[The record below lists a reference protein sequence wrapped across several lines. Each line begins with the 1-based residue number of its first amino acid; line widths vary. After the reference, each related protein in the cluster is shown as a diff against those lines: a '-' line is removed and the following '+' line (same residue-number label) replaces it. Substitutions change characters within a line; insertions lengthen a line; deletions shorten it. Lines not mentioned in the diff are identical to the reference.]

1 MSSPELS
8 VQRLGPVVADG
19 GYHVAWREPVP
30 DDVVLA
36 ELLAATQAAV
46 NHSRELL
53 SIARRLLVNV
63 EGGPDVPVET
73 RAEYW
78 LRFAEMDAAH
88 MRIQDTPDRWPFL
101 RAGPSTVQWRPRC
114 HVGVAK
120 RRCPQALVALSSAAA
135 ADAQTRKLTE
145 QVEARTQAA
154 AALRGRRR

>member
-1 MSSPELS
+1 
-8 VQRLGPVVADG
+8 
-19 GYHVAWREPVP
+19 VP

-88 MRIQDTPDRWPFL
+88 MRIQDILDRWPFL
-101 RAGPSTVQWRPRC
+101 RAGPSTVQWRPSLSRWSREETLPPSARRAIVCGSGRC
-114 HVGVAK
+114 ADSEADRAGGGADAG
-120 RRCPQALVALSSAAA
+120 RGGAPRAAA
-135 ADAQTRKLTE
+135 VTRAD
-145 QVEARTQAA
+145 
-154 AALRGRRR
+154 